1 MQNRVSLLVA
11 LGTCCAS
18 AAVAAPLTAADLVT
32 VLLAGLA
39 VGEPLR
45 AGGLSIFPLVA
56 RDPLREPATR
66 LVTVGEAIERAWL
79 TLRVS
84 RSERGATSSAA
95 PGHPRPWR
103 VLLQSWADAAILITA
118 GEELPGCGG
127 LVAVRDVLI
136 PPGARGLGVPVTPA
150 PPVAGICDER
160 SWQRRVRALE
170 ALASGFPS
178 ACEGVLVAVGDRVT
192 RLELFPS
199 AWLLSRA
206 RAGLLRAA
214 AFEALACPD
223 RALMDR
229 EEAEQVLRDLSA
241 LPWTRREPV
250 GLGFE
255 IQGSGPGV
263 SAGALFLGGALV
275 HLSAA
280 SCGEQLLL
288 EAPESTRP

>member
-1 MQNRVSLLVA
+1 MQNRISLLFA

-18 AAVAAPLTAADLVT
+18 TAVAAPLTAADLVA
-32 VLLAGLA
+32 VLMAGLS

-45 AGGLSIFPLVA
+45 AGSLSIFPLAA

-66 LVTVGEAIERAWL
+66 VVTVGEAVERAWL

-84 RSERGATSSAA
+84 RDDSAA
-95 PGHPRPWR
+95 AT

-127 LVAVRDVLI
+127 LVAARDVLVS
-136 PPGARGLGVPVTPA
+136 PGARGLGVPVTPA
-150 PPVAGICDER
+150 PTFAGSGDER
-160 SWQRRVRALE
+160 SWQRRVHALE
-170 ALASGFPS
+170 AIASGFS
-178 ACEGVLVAVGDRVT
+178 FGCEGVLVAVGARVV
-192 RLELFPS
+192 RVELFPS

-206 RAGLLRAA
+206 RADVLRTA
-214 AFEALACPD
+214 AFEALVCPD
-223 RALMDR
+223 REGMDR
-229 EEAEQVLRDLSA
+229 EGAERFLHDLSS

-255 IQGSGPGV
+255 AKGSGPGV

-275 HLSAA
+275 HLSAVA
-280 SCGEQLLL
+280 RGEPLLL
-288 EAPESTRP
+288 APPEPAHP